1 MMTMVS
7 VHPESEL
14 VNRVERALDQIRPYM
29 EADGGN
35 VKSSD
40 YGPFLVTVPA

>member
-1 MMTMVS
+1 MVT
-7 VHPESEL
+7 VHPNEEL

-35 VKSSD
+35 VKLLSISD
-40 YGPFLVTVPA
+40 DLIVHLE